1 MNEQQR
7 VGSNPPESYAE
18 EWRRQA
24 AGRAD
29 AMAGATEV
37 MLDMAGV
44 SEGMRVLDLGAGMAD
59 QSIAAARRVGPS
71 GAVLATDRDPA
82 MLEGAREAV
91 AKAGLTNVETRVMDA
106 QAIDVEPGSFDAVIT
121 RMMLML
127 LPEPAKM
134 LAGAHAALKPG
145 GQLGAVVFASAERN
159 AFLSVPLELARRA
172 GGLPAPD
179 PREPSVFALGAPG
192 AAEELLRAAGFR
204 DVRGRAAVLAV
215 RPHPS
220 TRRWRSCARAPRC
233 SAGFWGASMG
243 RSSSTPGTR
252 SANGWPHARGRRG
265 STSTASAWW
274 SPGPGRS
281 GRSGAHRPGRAE
293 GSYRGKRQE
302 EGSGVVSGLGRP
314 EPRRA
319 AGWAGAGRPPATPE
333 LPDHHRT
340 PSR

>member
-1 MNEQQR
+1 MPDILVPPNRRNWTMSEPQR

-29 AMAGATEV
+29 AMAGATEE

-44 SEGMRVLDLGAGMAD
+44 SEGMRVLDLGAGMGD

-82 MLEGAREAV
+82 MLEGARGAI
-91 AKAGLTNVETRVMDA
+91 AKAGITNIQTRVLDA

-134 LAGAHAALKPG
+134 LAGAYDALKPG
-145 GQLGAVVFASAERN
+145 GRLGAIVFASAEQN

-172 GGLPAPD
+172 GGLPPPD
-179 PREPSVFALGAPG
+179 PREPSIFALGAPG

-204 DVRGRAAVLAV
+204 DVRGRTAVMPV
-215 RPHPS
+215 RPPS
-220 TRRWRSCARAPRC
+220 VDAAMAILREGAPVFVWLMRRLDAAQQQRAWDEIREWLAARA
-233 SAGFWGASMG
+233 
-243 RSSSTPGTR
+243 
-252 SANGWPHARGRRG
+252 
-265 STSTASAWW
+265 
-274 SPGPGRS
+274 
-281 GRSGAHRPGRAE
+281 
-293 GSYRGKRQE
+293 
-302 EGSGVVSGLGRP
+302 RP
-314 EPRRA
+314 E
-319 AGWAGAGRPPATPE
+319 GLNLDSECLVVAGAR
-333 LPDHHRT
+333 
-340 PSR
+340 

>member
-1 MNEQQR
+1 MPDILVPPNRRNWTMSEPQR

-29 AMAGATEV
+29 AMAGATEE

-44 SEGMRVLDLGAGMAD
+44 SEGMHVLDLGAGLGD

-91 AKAGLTNVETRVMDA
+91 AKAGLTNVETRLMDA
-106 QAIDVEPGSFDAVIT
+106 QAIEVEPGSFDAVIT

-134 LAGAHAALKPG
+134 LAGAYDALKPG
-145 GQLGAVVFASAERN
+145 GRLGAIVFASAERN

-179 PREPSVFALGAPG
+179 PREPSIFALGAPG

-204 DVRGRAAVLAV
+204 DVRGRTAVMPV
-215 RPHPS
+215 RPPS
-220 TRRWRSCARAPRC
+220 VDAAMAILREGAPVFVWLMRRLDAAQQQRAWDEIREWLAARA
-233 SAGFWGASMG
+233 
-243 RSSSTPGTR
+243 
-252 SANGWPHARGRRG
+252 
-265 STSTASAWW
+265 
-274 SPGPGRS
+274 
-281 GRSGAHRPGRAE
+281 
-293 GSYRGKRQE
+293 
-302 EGSGVVSGLGRP
+302 RP
-314 EPRRA
+314 E
-319 AGWAGAGRPPATPE
+319 GLNLDSECLVVAGAR
-333 LPDHHRT
+333 
-340 PSR
+340 

>member
-1 MNEQQR
+1 MGGRAEAGMPDILVPPHRRNWKMNEPQR

-24 AGRAD
+24 VVRAD

-82 MLEGAREAV
+82 MLDGAREAV

-106 QAIDVEPGSFDAVIT
+106 QAIEVEPGSFDAVIS

-134 LAGAHAALKPG
+134 LAGAHAALKPVG
-145 GQLGAVVFASAERN
+145 RLGAVVFASAERN

-179 PREPSVFALGAPG
+179 SREPSMFALGAPG

-215 RPHPS
+215 RPASVDAAMAFLREGAPVLGWLLGRLDGAQQQHAWDEI
-220 TRRWRSCARAPRC
+220 REWLAARA
-233 SAGFWGASMG
+233 
-243 RSSSTPGTR
+243 
-252 SANGWPHARGRRG
+252 
-265 STSTASAWW
+265 
-274 SPGPGRS
+274 
-281 GRSGAHRPGRAE
+281 
-293 GSYRGKRQE
+293 
-302 EGSGVVSGLGRP
+302 RP
-314 EPRRA
+314 E
-319 AGWAGAGRPPATPE
+319 GLNLDGECLVVAGAR
-333 LPDHHRT
+333 
-340 PSR
+340 